1 MEKRKKQSSKAE
13 YLKKYDKAMGPLGSL
28 GSALIP
34 YAIIIGLFVAI
45 LMWVL

>member
-28 GSALIP
+28 GSGLVPYALI
-34 YAIIIGLFVAI
+34 IVLFVVI
-45 LMWVL
+45 IWYVL